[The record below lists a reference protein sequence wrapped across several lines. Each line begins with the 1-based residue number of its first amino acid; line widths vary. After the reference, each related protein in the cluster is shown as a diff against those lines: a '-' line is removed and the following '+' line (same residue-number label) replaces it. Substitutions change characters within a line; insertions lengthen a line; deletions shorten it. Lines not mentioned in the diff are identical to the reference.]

1 MDGLGMNRMRLGL
14 ENITELLRRLG
25 DPQNDFRSVHIAGSD
40 GKGST
45 CAMIYSILLDAGIS
59 TGLYTSPHLISF
71 NERISVNGA
80 DISDDELTTLADIVR
95 PVADE
100 MASEGEGCTFF
111 EVATALAF
119 LHFSR
124 TKVRY
129 AVLETGMG
137 GRLDATNTVVPE
149 VTGITNISLEHTEIL
164 GDTKEKIAFE
174 KAGIIKTGVPVI
186 TPNEGSVLNVMTKVA
201 AEKGA
206 PMTAVRRGDVN
217 VTSFRNGY
225 ASVSYLG
232 NEYEIGI
239 PGRYQS
245 ENAAVAIECIRR
257 LECVSD
263 DNIRNGLKNV
273 RWNGRMD
280 YFPDDDVIVDVSH
293 TPGGAEKLA
302 IDILET
308 YGKVNLILG
317 MFGDKDADGICR
329 PLSEIS
335 LRTIVTAPASE
346 RAMPAE
352 GLADVMRKYSD
363 DVCVTANVR
372 DAIDIMIGNGTL
384 LITGSLFMAG
394 EAIAYLRR

>member
-1 MDGLGMNRMRLGL
+1 
-14 ENITELLRRLG
+14 
-25 DPQNDFRSVHIAGSD
+25 
-40 GKGST
+40 
-45 CAMIYSILLDAGIS
+45 
-59 TGLYTSPHLISF
+59 
-71 NERISVNGA
+71 
-80 DISDDELTTLADIVR
+80 
-95 PVADE
+95 
-100 MASEGEGCTFF
+100 
-111 EVATALAF
+111 
-119 LHFSR
+119 
-124 TKVRY
+124 
-129 AVLETGMG
+129 
-137 GRLDATNTVVPE
+137 
-149 VTGITNISLEHTEIL
+149 
-164 GDTKEKIAFE
+164 
-174 KAGIIKTGVPVI
+174 
-186 TPNEGSVLNVMTKVA
+186 
-201 AEKGA
+201 
-206 PMTAVRRGDVN
+206 RRGDVN